1 MNITRKWPVAHAA
14 LALGLGLAGGALA
27 GCAGDLPATT
37 APQPAPAN
45 YARLTAEYF
54 AATLPKRPLAGAT
67 ISAIQP
73 AVAPQPAEWV
83 ACVKL
88 ASGEY
93 YAAFYGEGKVVDTRS
108 ALTIDRCGAAE
119 GYAAFPAPESQSPR
133 SSLRRAKRPP
143 RADTPSPQLPGITRQ
158 NILNSAS

>member
-1 MNITRKWPVAHAA
+1 MNITKRWPAACMALA
-14 LALGLGLAGGALA
+14 LALGVA
-27 GCAGDLPATT
+27 GCAGELPAIT

-45 YARLTAEYF
+45 YARLTAAYF
-54 AATLPKRPLAGAT
+54 AATLPKQPLAGAT

-93 YAAFYGEGKVVDTRS
+93 YAAFYGEGKVVDARS

-119 GYAAFPAPESQSPR
+119 GYAAFPPPEKPKPAVKPANGKKATKS
-133 SSLRRAKRPP
+133 
-143 RADTPSPQLPGITRQ
+143 
-158 NILNSAS
+158 

>member
-1 MNITRKWPVAHAA
+1 MNTRRRWPVAHVP
-14 LALGLGLAGGALA
+14 LALGLGLAGCALA

-45 YARLTAEYF
+45 YARLTADYF
-54 AATLPKRPLAGAT
+54 AATLPKQPLAGAT

-73 AVAPQPAEWV
+73 AVAPQPAEWA

-93 YAAFYGEGKVVDTRS
+93 YAAFYGEGKVVDARS

-119 GYAAFPAPESQSPR
+119 GYAAFPAPEKPKPAVKPANGKKATKS
-133 SSLRRAKRPP
+133 
-143 RADTPSPQLPGITRQ
+143 
-158 NILNSAS
+158 

>member
-1 MNITRKWPVAHAA
+1 MNTTRKWPVAHVA

-37 APQPAPAN
+37 APQPAN
-45 YARLTAEYF
+45 YARLTADYF
-54 AATLPKRPLAGAT
+54 AATLPKQPLAGAT

-93 YAAFYGEGKVVDTRS
+93 YAAFYGEGKVVDARS
-108 ALTIDRCGAAE
+108 ALTIDRCGAVE
-119 GYAAFPAPESQSPR
+119 GYAAFPAPEKPKPAVKPANGKKATKS
-133 SSLRRAKRPP
+133 
-143 RADTPSPQLPGITRQ
+143 
-158 NILNSAS
+158 